1 MTGLEGKVV
10 LVTGAGSGIGAACV
24 QRFATEGARVVAAD
38 CDLEA
43 VWAVADALGG
53 AVRPVE
59 VDVSDPD
66 SVESLIAGV
75 LAVEGRLDVAVNNA
89 GVMTDPQPLHEISL
103 ADYRRVVE
111 TNLSGV
117 FYGLKYEIPAMLG
130 KGGVIIN
137 TASSVAT
144 VGFRLAAV
152 YTATKHAVVGLTQT
166 AALEYADRGLRVIA
180 VAPGYINTPMT
191 QQASPETIERFIQAH
206 PVGRAG
212 RPEEVAALVC
222 FLASSEASFITG
234 SLHPVDG
241 GYVAQ

>member
-1 MTGLEGKVV
+1 MTGFKDKVV

-24 QRFATEGARVVAAD
+24 QRFAAEGARVVAAD
-38 CDLEA
+38 RNVESA
-43 VWAVADALGG
+43 QEVANALGR

-59 VDVSDPD
+59 VDVSAPG
-66 SVESLIAGV
+66 SVEALVADV
-75 LAVEGRLDVAVNNA
+75 LAVEGALDVAVNNA
-89 GVMTDPQPLHEISL
+89 GVMTDPRLLHEISL

-130 KGGVIIN
+130 RGGVIIN

-144 VGFRLAAV
+144 VGFRLGAV

-166 AALEYADRGLRVIA
+166 AALEYADQGLRVVA
-180 VAPGYINTPMT
+180 VAPGYIDTPMT
-191 QQASPETIERFIQAH
+191 QRASPETIERFIQAH
-206 PVGRAG
+206 PAGRAG
-212 RPEEVAALVC
+212 RSEEVAALVC